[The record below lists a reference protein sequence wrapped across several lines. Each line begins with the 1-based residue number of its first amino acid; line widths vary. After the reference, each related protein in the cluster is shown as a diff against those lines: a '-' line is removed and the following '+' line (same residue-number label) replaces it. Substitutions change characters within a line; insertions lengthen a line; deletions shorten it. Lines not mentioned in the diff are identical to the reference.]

1 MRLSGHFSLKEL
13 TKSQTATR
21 KGIDNTPSPEHI
33 ESLTDLCLQVLE
45 PTRRHFGQPMVITSG
60 YRSADLCL
68 AIGSNPNSQHAK
80 GEAADFEMFG
90 VDNKALATFIKNEL
104 IYDQLILEFY
114 NLDDPS
120 SGWVHCS
127 FSKDNN
133 LRLSKFKAIGSSLKL
148 ALPRL
153 KVKLSVLCLAL
164 SVSSAINDSPS
175 V

>member
-1 MRLSGHFSLKEL
+1 MRLSGHFSLNEL

-33 ESLTDLCLQVLE
+33 DNLTSLCLQILE
-45 PTRRHFGQPMVITSG
+45 PTRRHFGKPMVITSG

-90 VDNKALATFIKNEL
+90 EDNKELAKYIRSEL
-104 IYDQLILEFY
+104 IYDQLILEY
-114 NLDDPS
+114 WEESDPS

-127 FSKDNN
+127 YNKTNNRKQSLTYDGKDYKEW
-133 LRLSKFKAIGSSLKL
+133 LT
-148 ALPRL
+148 
-153 KVKLSVLCLAL
+153 
-164 SVSSAINDSPS
+164 
-175 V
+175 